1 MMRHTPRSYRA
12 FLTAIPK
19 AFFKAFESKISLP
32 LGGIL
37 LVCLSLF
44 LFSSTKLSAQ
54 TNLTIVEVEVVGATH
69 TSTDLIKSVAALLPG
84 SQLNA
89 SVIRDA
95 VIRLD
100 GLALFDDVT
109 VKVEEVEGG
118 AKLYIVVDERARL
131 KSISYIGNDKLSNDD
146 LDDAVKIKEGA
157 YVSGFTIFSKNQ
169 DILRAYADKGY
180 YLAEVSYELTYS
192 TDSSDVSVEFTIS
205 ESEKVKV
212 RSVFLTG
219 AVQMDSAKLVGA
231 MSNRKKGFMRSSN
244 YNKDKYQDDLE
255 KVIDEYRKNGFIDAY
270 IISDSIFIDT
280 PLNRMDIF
288 LETYEGPRYY
298 FGEATFT
305 DNDLYTDQQLTRA
318 MKYSSWDIFDQEK
331 YDESIFAIYE
341 AYQERGHLHIRVLDQ
356 KKFNDSIIDIDY
368 QIVEGL
374 PSKVNLVNITGN
386 QKTKDKVI
394 RRELSVYPGQVF
406 HRSRLLRSMRNAMAL
421 NYFTNVVP
429 DVKDLP
435 NGDVDVSFA
444 VEEKQTGQLNAGAG
458 YSARDRLVGTFGMG
472 IPNLFGNG
480 QTLNFNI
487 EFGGRRN
494 STQISFTEPWMF
506 GRPTLFGA
514 DIFQL
519 NREFVNVYTEGRR
532 GGSLRFG
539 KRLSWPDNFFRTTF
553 TYRLEGN
560 RFFDFDNGFKFTNT
574 FTSRLIADSSFV
586 FFDSSGILD
595 TTTVRIQNDTT
606 YYDPKPGS
614 LLELGEEWNT
624 ASILSFALS
633 RDSRNLPEFATSGS
647 KFRYTLSKSGD
658 FLGGFWDY
666 TKHFG
671 EYTKYFNLYKGIA
684 LATRFQF
691 GAVIGADDVRIL
703 ETEKFAPGGT
713 SFLGVVRGYDDGS
726 LTPDR
731 LIGGDTTFTRT
742 IVYDTTGPGGA
753 GAIPTDTTIETSDRP
768 RSTRT
773 RGRFMLVT
781 NWEISFPIAKN
792 SFYFLTFF
800 DAGNSWAK
808 FEDIKPINGLFPG
821 AGVGFRL
828 AVPGIGTIGFDFAK
842 PFKRRPFYDF
852 QGNLTSDDLGW
863 RSHFQVGSIFR

>member
-1 MMRHTPRSYRA
+1 MMRHTPREHKP
-12 FLTAIPK
+12 FLKTYNPQIRRRLAG
-19 AFFKAFESKISLP
+19 A
-32 LGGIL
+32 
-37 LVCLSLF
+37 LVACLSLF
-44 LFSSTKLSAQ
+44 LFSSSTITAQ
-54 TNLTIVEVEVVGATH
+54 TAPPALTIVEVEVVGATH

-84 SQLNA
+84 SQLNS

-100 GLALFDDVT
+100 GLALFDDVM
-109 VKVEEVEGG
+109 VKVEEVPGG
-118 AKLYIVVDERARL
+118 AKLYIVVDERPRL
-131 KSISYIGNDKLSNDD
+131 KLIIYKGNDKLSNDD

-157 YVSGFTIFSKNQ
+157 YVSGFTIYSKKH

-180 YLAEVSYELTYS
+180 YLTEVDYELSYS
-192 TDSSDVSVEFTIS
+192 SDSADVSVEFTIS

-212 RSVFLTG
+212 RTVYLSG
-219 AVQMDSAKLVGA
+219 ASQMDSSILVGV
-231 MSNRKKGFMRSSN
+231 MSNRKKGFLKSSN
-244 YNKDKYQDDLE
+244 YNKDKYSKDLE
-255 KVIDEYRKNGFIDAY
+255 KVIAEYHKFGFIDAY
-270 IISDSIFIDT
+270 LISDSIYIDT

-298 FGEATFT
+298 FGKATFT
-305 DNDLYTDQQLTRA
+305 DNDIYTDKQLMRA
-318 MKYSSWDIFDQEK
+318 MEYSNRDIFDQEK
-331 YDESIFAIYE
+331 YDESIFSIYE
-341 AYQERGHLHIRVLDQ
+341 AYQERGYLHIRVLDQ

-374 PSKVNLVNITGN
+374 PSKINLVNITGN
-386 QKTKDKVI
+386 RKTKDKVI

-406 HRSRLLRSMRNAMAL
+406 HRSRLIRSMRDAMAL

-435 NGDVDVSFA
+435 NGDVDILIR

-514 DIFQL
+514 DLFKL
-519 NREFVNVYTEGRR
+519 NRQFVGVYTEGRR
-532 GGSLRFG
+532 GGSLRTG
-539 KRLSWPDNFFRTTF
+539 KRLTWPDNFFRATL

-560 RFFDFDNGFKFTNT
+560 RFFDFSDVFRFTNT
-574 FTSRLIADSSFV
+574 FTTRFITDSTFIS
-586 FFDSSGILD
+586 FDSSGIAD
-595 TTTVRIQNDTT
+595 SATFRIQNDTT
-606 YYDPKPGS
+606 FLGPKPGS
-614 LLELGEEWNT
+614 LLELGEDWNT
-624 ASILSFALS
+624 ASILSFAIS

-647 KFRYTLSKSGD
+647 KFRYTISKSGD

-666 TKHFG
+666 TKHFA
-671 EYTKYFNLYKGIA
+671 EYTQYFNLYRGIA
-684 LATRFQF
+684 LAARFQF
-691 GAVIGADDVRIL
+691 GAVVGADDIRIL

-726 LTPDR
+726 LTPDE
-731 LIGGDTTFTRT
+731 LIGGDPLNTRI
-742 IVYDTTGPGGA
+742 IVYDTTAAGGP
-753 GAIPTDTTIETSDRP
+753 TLSDTTVVTLDSP
-768 RSTRT
+768 RGTRK

-800 DAGNSWAK
+800 DAGNSWAR
-808 FEDIKPINGLFPG
+808 FQDIQPVKGLFPG

-852 QGNLTSDDLGW
+852 RGNLTSVDLGW
-863 RSHFQVGSIFR
+863 HTHFQVGTVFR